1 MDPKDLPPPA
11 YLTVPGQDV
20 RLHVKAKQ
28 MGDVIKK
35 SLFDTK
41 KKATSATNA
50 WGALLE
56 SAVTV
61 LAENADAA
69 KSNSG
74 EKGSKVERFPLGG
87 KSPRVDFALQPLMID
102 NEYISAVTAHS
113 SYWTNQDVQDFVVG
127 VLAAFSAASNKNNN
141 EETAKLSTAIE
152 V

>member
-11 YLTVPGQDV
+11 YLTVPGKDV
-20 RLHVKAKQ
+20 RLHVKALQ

-41 KKATSATNA
+41 KKASSAANA

-61 LAENADAA
+61 LAENADA
-69 KSNSG
+69 KSG
-74 EKGSKVERFPLGG
+74 EKGSEMERFPLGG
-87 KSPRVDFALQPLMID
+87 KSPRVDFALQPLIID

-113 SYWTNQDVQDFVVG
+113 SYLTNQDVQDFVVG
-127 VLAAFSAASNKNNN
+127 LHDAFSGSSNKNND
-141 EETAKLSTAIE
+141 EETAKLSTVIE
-152 V
+152 T